1 MSQKF
6 LSEKNAT
13 IIAVFIAGLCS
24 IIYELLISTT
34 TSYFLGDSVKQFS
47 ITIGVYMAAMGVGS
61 YLSKFLDQKIL
72 SKFVIVELLLGTIG
86 GISVPILYYYFEHLD
101 RFGYQLLTIVL
112 ISLIG
117 ILTGLEIPL
126 LARIMKQYYPLK
138 VNLANVLSLDYL
150 GALLA
155 TLLFPFLLL
164 PFLGIFRSSVLFGIV
179 NIALGLFILWFFSQH
194 LSKKAKN
201 RMQWIATAT
210 MLVFLGLIVFTKPL
224 LARWSDDAF
233 THRII
238 FSKQTPYQHLAVTK
252 NKEDIRLYINRI
264 IQFSSLDEYR
274 YHESLALIPLNVTPR
289 PKQVLVLGGGE
300 GLLVREILKHSDVEQ
315 VTIVD
320 LDEEVFNLGKEHP
333 AIVELNQGALTHPKV
348 TLVAED
354 AFIFLDESRG
364 LYDLIIA
371 DLPDPSNEAVAR
383 LYSTYFFRLAKSR
396 LSNYGVF
403 ATQASGAFH
412 TNDAFWCII
421 NTLKASNFEHVYPYH
436 AYVPSFGD
444 WGFAIAA
451 NRPLEVE
458 NFKLDVPTK
467 FVNAASVPRMFFFE
481 KDLVAEEFFEPNELD
496 RPTLLEYYLRDWE
509 VWSKERVK

>member
-1 MSQKF
+1 MTQKF
-6 LSEKNAT
+6 LSEKSAT

-72 SKFVIVELLLGTIG
+72 SKFVMVELLLGTIG
-86 GISVPILYYYFEHLD
+86 GISVPILYYFFEHLD
-101 RFGYQLLTIVL
+101 RFDYQMLTIAL

-126 LARIMKQYYPLK
+126 LARIMKKYYPLK

-155 TLLFPFLLL
+155 TLFFPFLLL
-164 PFLGIFRSSVLFGIV
+164 PFLGIFRSSVLFGVV
-179 NIALGLFILWFFSQH
+179 NISLGLFILWFFSQH
-194 LSKKAKN
+194 LSQKAKT
-201 RMQWIATAT
+201 RMQWIATT
-210 MLVFLGLIVFTKPL
+210 VMIIFLGLIVFTRPL
-224 LARWSDDAF
+224 LDRWNDDAF

-274 YHESLALIPLNVTPR
+274 YHESLALVPLNVTPR
-289 PKQVLVLGGGE
+289 PEQVLVLGGGE
-300 GLLVREILKHSDVEQ
+300 GLLVREILKHPEVEQ
-315 VTIVD
+315 ITIVD
-320 LDEEVFNLGKEHP
+320 LDEEVFKLGKEHP
-333 AIVELNQGALTHPKV
+333 AITKLNEGALAHPKV
-348 TLVAED
+348 KLVTED
-354 AFIFLDESRG
+354 AFNFLDESQQF
-364 LYDLIIA
+364 YDLIIA
-371 DLPDPSNEAVAR
+371 DLPDPSNEAIAR
-383 LYSTYFFRLAKSR
+383 LYSTYFFKTVSNR

-412 TNDAFWCII
+412 TNDAFWCIV
-421 NTLKASNFEHVYPYH
+421 NTLKTSGFDHVYPYH

-451 NRPLEVE
+451 NRPLGVE
-458 NFKLDVPTK
+458 NFKLELPTK
-467 FVNAASVPRMFFFE
+467 FLNKEKVAKMFFFE
-481 KDLVAEEFFEPNELD
+481 KDLEAKQYFEPNKLD
-496 RPTLLEYYLRDWE
+496 RPTLLEYYLKDWE
-509 VWSKERVK
+509 VWSKEQIK